1 MIGITTERTNVRNGI
16 GGDVTGYIPVN
27 TTITFARL
35 GRWGILT
42 KARSGYINLKS
53 IKILF
58 AIEPTIID
66 ASSELGIFSHL
77 EMEQTYPVEVNGETV
92 FDYSTE
98 NFPVNVS
105 KGHTIPVGNNW
116 RTYLPK
122 IQSLT
127 AYNMVVTSNHLWINR
142 DDWMAEC
149 ICAGY
154 GNLIEIRQT
163 VINKAGKFHELKFL
177 PYDFDTSLINAE
189 LFNWRTHPTKFG
201 KETARKGTR
210 IMNTGAGLDAY
221 FPNIKRSLRA
231 WVRAEHVELLPPLPD
246 GFINY
251 AVYGASI
258 YGYDGLTYTPFRL
271 ARKPGELLHPY
282 PGWTLNTPSVIPP
295 KELL

>member
-16 GGDVTGYIPVN
+16 GGDVIGYIPAR
-27 TTITFARL
+27 TTISFVRS

-42 KARSGYINLKS
+42 KARSGYVNMQS
-53 IKILF
+53 VEILF

-66 ASSELGIFSHL
+66 AQNYLGIFSHL
-77 EMEQTYPVEVNGETV
+77 EPTQTYPVEVNAEMV
-92 FDYSTE
+92 FDYPTE
-98 NFPVNVS
+98 DFPVNVG
-105 KGHTIPVGNNW
+105 KGHTIPVGQNW
-116 RTYLPK
+116 RSYLPK
-122 IQSLT
+122 IQSLA
-127 AYNMVVTSNHLWINR
+127 AYNMVVTPNHLWINR

-163 VINKAGKFHELKFL
+163 VINKAGKFHELKCL
-177 PYDFDTSLINAE
+177 SYDFDTTRINLT
-189 LFNWRTHPTKFG
+189 LFNWQTHPTLFG

-210 IMNTGAGLDAY
+210 IMNPGAGLDAY
-221 FPNIKRSLRA
+221 FPNIKRSPKA

-258 YGYDGLTYTPFRL
+258 YAYDGLTYVPLRL

-282 PGWTLNTPSVIPP
+282 PGWKLNTPSVIPP